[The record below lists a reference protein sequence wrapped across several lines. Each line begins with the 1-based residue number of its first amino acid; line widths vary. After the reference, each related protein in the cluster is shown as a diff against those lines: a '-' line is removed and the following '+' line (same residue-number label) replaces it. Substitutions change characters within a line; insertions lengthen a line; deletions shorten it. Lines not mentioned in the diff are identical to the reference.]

1 MNRRNTFIRTR
12 FDLCSGCGLCQLAC
26 SFQLLGGYNPHRAL
40 IRITH
45 KSENLYHFPI
55 VCSQCQNPY
64 CANICPV
71 KAIDRHPETGA
82 MIVDHNKCIGC
93 GLCAQYCPTGM
104 VTIDPEIKKS
114 VKCDLCNGNPACVIT
129 CPTGA
134 LEIAFTD
141 SPKESDNE

>member
-1 MNRRNTFIRTR
+1 MNRRNLFIKTN
-12 FDLCSGCGLCQLAC
+12 FDLCSGCGMCQLAC
-26 SFQLLGGYNPHRAL
+26 SFQLLGGYNPHRSL
-40 IRITH
+40 IQIKH

-71 KAIDRHPETGA
+71 KAINRHPETDA
-82 MIVDHNKCIGC
+82 LIIDHKKCIGC
-93 GLCAQYCPTGM
+93 GLCTQYCPTDM
-104 VTIDPEIKKS
+104 VTIDPELKKS
-114 VKCDLCNGNPACVIT
+114 VKCDLCNGDPSCVKA

-134 LEIAFTD
+134 LKIAFTD

>member
-1 MNRRNTFIRTR
+1 MNKRNSFIKTR

-40 IRITH
+40 IQITH

-71 KAIDRHPETGA
+71 KAIERNPETGA
-82 MIVDHNKCIGC
+82 LVIDHKKCIGC
-93 GLCAQYCPTGM
+93 GLCTQYCPTDM
-104 VTIDPEIKKS
+104 VTIDPELKKS
-114 VKCDLCNGNPACVIT
+114 VKCDLCNGDPSCVKA

-134 LEIAFTD
+134 LEIAFTN